1 VLGDKQKGR
10 KEDMSTQQPDGGEM
24 KVITISRQYGS
35 GGGEI
40 GARLAKRLN
49 WHLIDHEI
57 VARVARELGIPEQ
70 QAEVQDEYAKG
81 FIARVVSQFVSP
93 VPVAASPVI
102 QVVPD
107 ARADQDRYQETL
119 RRVVEAAADSGRAV
133 IIGRA
138 SQIFLAK
145 RRDVLHVLIEAPLQE
160 RITYVALREHL
171 DAAHARERIQLKDG
185 DRSRYF
191 QAVLHRDANDP
202 MLYDLVINTGVLS
215 LDRAVDLILLALEDK
230 AQALSLPP
238 EALGPARG
246 LARYPGQPADIRPPE
261 RLIDT
266 QPDA

>member
-1 VLGDKQKGR
+1 
-10 KEDMSTQQPDGGEM
+10 MSTLQPDGGEM
-24 KVITISRQYGS
+24 KAITISRQYGS

-81 FIARVVSQFVSP
+81 FIARVVSQFVST
-93 VPVAASPVI
+93 VPAGASPVF
-102 QVVPD
+102 QVAPED
-107 ARADQDRYQETL
+107 KIDQNRYQETL
-119 RRVVEAAADSGRAV
+119 RRVVETAADTGRAV

-145 RRDVLHVLIEAPLQE
+145 RRDVLHVFIEAPLQE
-160 RITYVALREHL
+160 RIAYVALRENL
-171 DAAHARERIQLKDG
+171 DAARARERIQLKDG

-191 QAVLHRDANDP
+191 QTVLHRDANDP
-202 MLYDLVINTGVLS
+202 MLYDLVINTGFLS
-215 LDRAVDLILLALEDK
+215 LDRAVDLIGLALEDK
-230 AQALSLPP
+230 AQTLSLPA

-246 LARYPGQPADIRPPE
+246 LARYPGQPADLRPPAH
-261 RLIDT
+261 LTDT
-266 QPDA
+266 QPSS

>member
-1 VLGDKQKGR
+1 
-10 KEDMSTQQPDGGEM
+10 MSTPQPDGAGM
-24 KVITISRQYGS
+24 KAITISRQYGS

-40 GARLAKRLN
+40 GARLAERLN

-81 FIARVVSQFVSP
+81 FIARVVSQFVST
-93 VPVAASPVI
+93 VPTAASPVV
-102 QVVPD
+102 QVALPD
-107 ARADQDRYQETL
+107 QTDQDRYQETL
-119 RRVVEAAADSGRAV
+119 RRVVETAADTGRAV

-145 RRDVLHVLIEAPLQE
+145 RRDVLQVFIEAPLQG
-160 RITYVALREHL
+160 RIAYVALRENL
-171 DAAHARERIQLKDG
+171 DAARARERIELKDG

-191 QAVLHRDANDP
+191 RTVLHQDADDP

-215 LDRAVDLILLALEDK
+215 LDRAVDLIQLALEDK
-230 AQALSLPP
+230 AQTLSLPP

-246 LARYPGQPADIRPPE
+246 LARYRGQPADMRPPAH
-261 RLIDT
+261 LTDT
-266 QPDA
+266 QPSS

>member
-1 VLGDKQKGR
+1 
-10 KEDMSTQQPDGGEM
+10 M
-24 KVITISRQYGS
+24 KAITISRQYGS

-40 GARLAKRLN
+40 GTRLARRLN

-81 FIARVVSQFVSP
+81 FIARVVSQFVTT
-93 VPVAASPVI
+93 VPTGASPVI
-102 QVVPD
+102 QVAPD
-107 ARADQDRYQETL
+107 DRTDQDRYQETL
-119 RRVVEAAADSGRAV
+119 RRVVETAADAGRAV

-145 RRDVLHVLIEAPLQE
+145 RRDVLHVFIEAPLQE
-160 RITYVALREHL
+160 RIAYVVLRENL
-171 DAAHARERIQLKDG
+171 DAARAQERIQLKDG

-191 QAVLHRDANDP
+191 QVVFHQDANDP

-215 LDRAVDLILLALEDK
+215 LDRAVDLIVLALEDK

-246 LARYPGQPADIRPPE
+246 LARYPGRPADIRPPAH
-261 RLIDT
+261 LTDT
-266 QPDA
+266 HPSS